1 MSQSDKLDRW
11 AARVATLFVLCGGGL
26 GIACFVA
33 LTMDTL
39 AGVV

>member
-1 MSQSDKLDRW
+1 MSRSDRLDRW

-33 LTMDTL
+33 LTIETL
-39 AGVV
+39 AA